1 MNILLLQKSISDIE
15 ILSLKRGFFSDF
27 TRTFKI
33 NIMEFVINT
42 ALSNY
47 HHSNRYF
54 GNSHSSSQYNQINQ
68 ELVVRICTENLMKKT
83 SYNYL
88 CRRRAFLLKGIVGLD
103 LRWKYDVKLFL
114 AKTLP
119 SARLA
124 SQMPVFWQE
133 KAWQYIFISNL
144 SLLCLWWK
152 NV

>member
-27 TRTFKI
+27 IRTFKI
-33 NIMEFVINT
+33 NILEFVINT

-88 CRRRAFLLKGIVGLD
+88 CRRGAFLLKGIVGLN

-124 SQMPVFWQE
+124 SQMPVFWPE
-133 KAWQYIFISNL
+133 NLGNIFSSQI
-144 SLLCLWWK
+144 
-152 NV
+152 